1 MLSHIQEEYDR
12 LRKKREDL
20 FQRLNPLTSDV
31 LSFKAG
37 PDKWSIVE
45 VVEHL
50 VIAEESL
57 IEQLSAEA
65 HTPPLDIESRSAEKY
80 QTVIKVM
87 ERDIEVD
94 VPHESL
100 EPNGRMTLDE
110 LFNQWNDIRKKLHEL
125 LAGIKAEDKD
135 DLVFRHPYAGP
146 LDISETLHFFDVHYD
161 NHMRQIDRI
170 LTQIRENKKK
180 NNFGSDLSTLD

>member
-1 MLSHIQEEYDR
+1 MLLPILEKFDG

-20 FQRLNPLTSDV
+20 LQRLNSLSSEV

-50 VIAEESL
+50 VIAEKGL
-57 IEQLSAEA
+57 IEQLTAEVHSA
-65 HTPPLDIESRSAEKY
+65 PLDLESRSAKNY

-100 EPNGRMTLDE
+100 EPAGRTSLEE
-110 LFNQWNDIRKKLHEL
+110 LLSQWEDIRTRLKKP
-125 LAGIKAEDKD
+125 LAAIEDENKGD
-135 DLVFRHPYAGP
+135 MVFRHPFAGP
-146 LDISETLHFFDVHYD
+146 LDIFETLHFYDVHFD

-170 LTQIRENKKK
+170 INQISNRK
-180 NNFGSDLSTLD
+180 